1 MKGDDFVQIL
11 YDKACTPRFNSRRCS
26 IPSNAVSSAYS
37 SAFDSRTSNSTVRS
51 STTFVRRWS
60 CRRPSTWCAFGLG
73 GRAVN
78 STRINLRFNNVSGGR
93 GIHGMQS
100 RRGAVQASVM
110 RHRHVATH
118 VGWRKAGAGHGRRRS
133 GSHNSQRKAWDGRRE
148 PVRKH
153 LRRPTHASNERDGRM
168 QETAE
173 AQRTDFV
180 GLARRLPAQRILIW
194 GGVALTAYELKEF
207 TGIAIGSFIL
217 CFLGNSIIDWA
228 QTLPAIRRVP
238 PSMRRKLL
246 VVSYF
251 SLIVLL
257 VVGFGCLT
265 VPNVLREGTDF
276 ISRLQNEN
284 MWIVVTDKMRQGLGD
299 TVMNNLERFL
309 MASSAGFEGE
319 ILPPTLN
326 TQPWTQERVY
336 QLGLTIQKALRGY
349 TSEAVSVITT
359 LLLATTR
366 ITLQVLV
373 SLALSFMIV
382 WDLPRISLGV
392 QSLAQSRL
400 KPIYNEV
407 APSFISFGRLFGK
420 ALQAQA
426 TIACVNTA
434 LTCAGICLLALPGVV
449 FLTLFVFICS
459 FIPIAGCFISTVPI
473 AFVALTEYGFIK
485 VALVF
490 LMVVVIH
497 FLEAYVLNPAIY
509 AQHLKLHP
517 LLVLTVLVVAES
529 MFGVW
534 GLLLA
539 VPLTVFALDYC
550 IRYPASSLEEVCAAE
565 ETNITPFESPTSP
578 M

>member
-1 MKGDDFVQIL
+1 MAHAQ
-11 YDKACTPRFNSRRCS
+11 
-26 IPSNAVSSAYS
+26 
-37 SAFDSRTSNSTVRS
+37 
-51 STTFVRRWS
+51 
-60 CRRPSTWCAFGLG
+60 
-73 GRAVN
+73 
-78 STRINLRFNNVSGGR
+78 TRISCLLKSKATNV
-93 GIHGMQS
+93 
-100 RRGAVQASVM
+100 
-110 RHRHVATH
+110 RHR
-118 VGWRKAGAGHGRRRS
+118 GSLSRHGYARRVR
-133 GSHNSQRKAWDGRRE
+133 QEPLRE
-148 PVRKH
+148 H
-153 LRRPTHASNERDGRM
+153 GLRPTCAPCERDGGIR
-168 QETAE
+168 ETAE
-173 AQRTDFV
+173 THQTDFM
-180 GLARRLPAQRILIW
+180 GLAKRLPAQRILIW

-228 QTLPAIRRVP
+228 QRLPAMERVP
-238 PSMRRKLL
+238 SGMRRKLL

-251 SLIVLL
+251 SFIVLL

-284 MWIVVTDKMRQGLGD
+284 MWVVVTDKMRQGLGD

-319 ILPPTLN
+319 ILPPTFN

-349 TSEAVSVITT
+349 TSEAASIITT

-366 ITLQVLV
+366 ITLQVMV

-382 WDLPRISLGV
+382 WDLPRISVGV

-407 APSFISFGRLFGK
+407 VPSFVSFGRLFGK

-485 VALVF
+485 VALVL

-565 ETNITPFESPTSP
+565 ETNITPFESPP
-578 M
+578 PPL